1 MGILTREERKQMS
14 TIAKG
19 TKLKLHSTYQ
29 VGKQI
34 GDGGFGSVYEAK
46 NVKTGQ
52 KVAIKLFKPD
62 AFTSPVEARMYWERE
77 RDITKATTGYSKRH
91 MGYVE
96 AYEDK
101 SNRQHPKFYIVLDF
115 IENATTLKNWFNDN
129 LRSSNPLKID
139 EMIEFIFIPLCE
151 YMFYA
156 QKQGAIHR
164 DFTFNN
170 IMIVTEQNHPIPI
183 VIDWG
188 GGKLFDPN
196 KLTDEPPK
204 IDDMGGSGTVIIT
217 PGFFAPEIIMQ
228 KPPLPQTDIY
238 MFGAVLFY
246 ALTNGYTRVKPTV
259 SSDYILHPQDY
270 NIKVSDTLNEIVEMC
285 TQYEPRDRF
294 RTFKDIQQ
302 AIELHLSGKHG
313 GLDQLP
319 SIETGNSFVLRILN
333 NNAIIAFNNLFEM
346 ELEVGKNLRV
356 GRELMIES
364 AAWKESYRGVFRGIS
379 RCRNNGVDRP
389 REQFFI
395 GYSRQKNIFF
405 IHEGRNSN
413 PTLLD
418 GMMIPPDQWIPINA
432 NQQISI
438 KSTTVRGIFELISVL
453 DL

>member
-1 MGILTREERKQMS
+1 MS
-14 TIAKG
+14 SIPKG
-19 TKLKLHSTYQ
+19 TKLKLKNTYQ
-29 VGKQI
+29 VGKQC
-34 GDGGFGSVYEAK
+34 GDGGFGFVYEGK
-46 NVKTGQ
+46 DVKTGQ
-52 KVAIKLFKPD
+52 KVAIKLFKSD

-77 RDITKATTGYSKRH
+77 RDISKATTGYSKRH
-91 MGYVE
+91 MKFIE

-115 IENATTLKNWFNDN
+115 IDNATTLKNWFNDN
-129 LRSSNPLKID
+129 LRSSKPLNID
-139 EMIEFIFIPLCE
+139 QMIEHIFIPLCE
-151 YMFYA
+151 FMYYA

-170 IMIVTEQNHPIPI
+170 IMIVTEKKQPAPIPI

-188 GGKLFDPN
+188 GGKIFDAS
-196 KLTDEPPK
+196 KLTEEPPM

-259 SSDYILHPQDY
+259 SADYILHPQDY
-270 NIKVSDTLNEIVEMC
+270 NVKVSDTLNEIVEKC
-285 TQYEPRDRF
+285 TQYEPRERF
-294 RTFKDIQQ
+294 RTFKGIQQ
-302 AIELHLSGKHG
+302 AMEQHLSGKQG

-319 SIETGNSFVLRILN
+319 SVETGNSFVLRILN
-333 NNAIIAFNNLFEM
+333 NNAIIAFNLNEM
-346 ELEVGKNLRV
+346 ELEQGKNLRV
-356 GRELMIES
+356 GRELMIET
-364 AAWKESYRGVFRGIS
+364 AAWKESYKGVFRGIS
-379 RCRNNGVDRP
+379 RCRKDGVDRP

-395 GYSRQKNIFF
+395 GYSRQKNVFF
-405 IHEGRNSN
+405 IHDGRNSN
-413 PTLLD
+413 ATLLD
-418 GMMIPPDQWIPINA
+418 GNMIPPNQWIPIQL

-453 DL
+453 DLEK